1 MDIQATPEVAPPVIR
16 REAYR
21 PPEWLVPEITLNFAL
36 GIEETRISST
46 IKVKR
51 NGQSQTLRLKGD
63 GIAAEAV
70 LVDGQPNN
78 AWRMEGADLLVELPG
93 ESHEVTITTQINPKA
108 NTQLMGLY
116 ASNGML
122 CTQCE
127 AEGFR
132 RITFFP
138 DRPDVLSIYKVRM
151 EGPKAAFWSPTTA
164 ALPRC
169 RAGRSISTSGF
180 AKAIRTAPTMR
191 CRR

>member
-78 AWRMEGADLLVELPG
+78 AWRMEGADLLVDLPG

-108 NTQLMGLY
+108 NTQ
-116 ASNGML
+116 
-122 CTQCE
+122 
-127 AEGFR
+127 
-132 RITFFP
+132 
-138 DRPDVLSIYKVRM
+138 
-151 EGPKAAFWSPTTA
+151 
-164 ALPRC
+164 
-169 RAGRSISTSGF
+169 
-180 AKAIRTAPTMR
+180 
-191 CRR
+191 